1 MHFIE
6 TKALGGRNFIRADF
20 VTAVTQQDAV
30 KSYVFVQGAANA
42 IPCTE
47 PADQIVEKIEATL
60 AASQARNADQRE
72 EG

>member
-1 MHFIE
+1 MFFIE
-6 TKALGGRNFIRADF
+6 TKALGGRNFIRAEF

-30 KSYVFVQGAANA
+30 KSYVLVQGAANA

-47 PADQIVEKIEATL
+47 PAADIVAKIEAAL
-60 AASQARNADQRE
+60 AATHGRSMGMHE